1 MEITTTE
8 NTNSKE
14 EQEKLILKEIDIS
27 FDFLKK
33 AIPTELKEEI
43 EILISQ
49 FSEIT
54 KGPQK
59 EQYLEKLNILNSIVN
74 QLSQKIKSFE
84 GINEDSKKYLNKIKK
99 FMYQL
104 NSLENRPTSI
114 TKTYNNGKYKGDF
127 INDKREGKG
136 IYLYNNGDKYE
147 GEYKND
153 LKDGYI

>member
-74 QLSQKIKSFE
+74 QLSQKIKRFE

-127 INDKREGKG
+127 INDKR
-136 IYLYNNGDKYE
+136 
-147 GEYKND
+147 
-153 LKDGYI
+153 